1 MNKLKKNDIMFS
13 LSLKRKIFDDIQNST
28 YIENLNSTI
37 NSTLISYN
45 SVDSSNYNQFV
56 DLFIIILLCFIGSI
70 IFGGLIYYVKII
82 RRKNYLK
89 SRHIRSLK
97 YIDRSSTLNFKD
109 QFSNNQIKFNL
120 KVSGLKKSNT
130 ITEINKVEDL
140 FEKKKLE
147 IKSRSSFKFKNDHNN
162 DNINYKL
169 NEAFQFKKDIIFLNK
184 KLDNINNKTT
194 NLNEL
199 ESTIDINYKDKK
211 NLVKNKPFEIFDLRN
226 NYNIVKINKKFKN
239 KKNQIKDLLNKDNE
253 AILKSYNTKGLND
266 LNKITEASED
276 NKKENFYEFL
286 DYKNNININ
295 NKNLT
300 ENFTI
305 NKKFSED
312 KKFEAEEIES
322 NLLNVQSFK
331 SKSVSVSEFEEK
343 VLVISENYLR
353 NKKMKNSLNDK
364 DDGKENHKKLN
375 ASIYNLGDNLC
386 TNKIMKNNFV

>member
-211 NLVKNKPFEIFDLRN
+211 NLVKNKPFEILDLRKN
-226 NYNIVKINKKFKN
+226 SNIVKINKKFKN